1 MIYVNDVLVTEEKTL
16 ELAEKALKVY
26 LATEKLVLT
35 GQNEELLTEKE
46 IEQMLVNLST
56 TIKLTATGSSKIL
69 MDFKEELHT
78 YMLKVE
84 AYIETTRETEDYS
97 SIMASFVQVTEALLE
112 FEAVANFLEK
122 NLIDQEQI
130 QTISIKAL
138 EQAEEGNTEYLLDL
152 MEYELLPILQ
162 HFIDETNMVM

>member
-1 MIYVNDVLVTEEKTL
+1 MIYVNDILVTEEATL

-26 LATEKLVLT
+26 LATEKLVVT
-35 GQNEELLTEKE
+35 GPNEELLSEQE
-46 IEQMLVNLST
+46 IEQVLVKFPA
-56 TIKLTATGSSKIL
+56 TIKLVAIGSSKLL

-78 YMLKVE
+78 YILKVK
-84 AYIETTRETEDYS
+84 AYIETARETEDFS
-97 SIMASFVQVTEALLE
+97 SMMTSFIQVTEALIE
-112 FEAVANFLEK
+112 FEAVANFLGK
-122 NLIDQEQI
+122 KLIDQEQI

-138 EQAEEGNTEYLLDL
+138 EQAEEGNIDYILDL